1 MDIGKIITLDDN
13 KDYLLLEKPILNNK
27 EYLYLVEV
35 DKEDMPTTNYS
46 FVELI
51 HENDGDYTEE
61 VMDKEIVD
69 SLNNLLKNKYQN

>member
-35 DKEDMPTTNYS
+35 DKEDMPTTNYC

-61 VMDKEIVD
+61 VEDTKIID
-69 SLNNLLKNKYQN
+69 SLTNLLKNKYQN